1 MKKLDHPNI
10 VKLVEVFDDP
20 EEVKLEIAQEIFHP
34 WLAFEIAEKPM
45 RMCCRIGQD
54 WQFLIG
60 FDIQPNVLQ
69 DNLYMVFELLGGGE
83 LLQIPTEKP
92 LTEPEAW

>member
-20 EEVKLEIAQEIFHP
+20 EEVKLENAQEIFHP
-34 WLAFEIAEKPM
+34 WLAFEIAEELM
-45 RMCCRIGQD
+45 RMCCGIRQD
-54 WQFLIG
+54 QQFLIG
-60 FDIQPNVLQ
+60 FIMLQ
-69 DNLYMVFELLGGGE
+69 DNLYMVFELVEGGE
-83 LLQIPTEKP
+83 LLQIPSEKP